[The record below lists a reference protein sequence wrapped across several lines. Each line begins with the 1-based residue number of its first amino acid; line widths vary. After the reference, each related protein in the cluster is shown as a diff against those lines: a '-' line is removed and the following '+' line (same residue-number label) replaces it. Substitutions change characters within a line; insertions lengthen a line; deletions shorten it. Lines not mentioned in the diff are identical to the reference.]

1 MDCSTFLSRET
12 EGTAVIPLQC
22 RNILEA
28 TEALPIIGDGDT
40 GFGNAL
46 SVKRTVRGFARAG
59 FAGILIE
66 DQVSCRIGAHFVSS
80 HRHQMVSSQII
91 RGT

>member
-1 MDCSTFLSRET
+1 MELGICKPAF
-12 EGTAVIPLQC
+12 LQC

-28 TEALPIIGDGDT
+28 TQALPVIGDGDT

-46 SVKRTVRGFARAG
+46 SVKRTVHGFANAG

-66 DQVSCRIGAHFVSS
+66 DQVSIHSAAYH
-80 HRHQMVSSQII
+80 
-91 RGT
+91 T

>member
-1 MDCSTFLSRET
+1 MQGNGRLKGDARHASFKS
-12 EGTAVIPLQC
+12 QC

-28 TEALPIIGDGDT
+28 AESLPIIGDGDT

-46 SVKRTVRGFARAG
+46 SVKRTVHGFASAG

-66 DQVSCRIGAHFVSS
+66 DQV
-80 HRHQMVSSQII
+80 
-91 RGT
+91 

>member
-1 MDCSTFLSRET
+1 MQSNDRSQET
-12 EGTAVIPLQC
+12 CIIQRPTLQC

-46 SVKRTVRGFARAG
+46 SVKRTVHGFANAG
-59 FAGILIE
+59 FAGILME
-66 DQVSCRIGAHFVSS
+66 DQVGPGSQGYSS
-80 HRHQMVSSQII
+80 SVHSLHTMPCPDMQRH
-91 RGT
+91 